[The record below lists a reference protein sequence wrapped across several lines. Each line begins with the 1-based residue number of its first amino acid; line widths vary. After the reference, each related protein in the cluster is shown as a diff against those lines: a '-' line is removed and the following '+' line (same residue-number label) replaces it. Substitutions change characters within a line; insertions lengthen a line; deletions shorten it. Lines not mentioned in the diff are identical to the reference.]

1 MVSIVIG
8 VTDDEG
14 AEQKHSTWALGD
26 TPALALHNWKRSN
39 RKMAPRIVETKV
51 VTDGNPMKH
60 QTDRVREGRP
70 AHRLI
75 QGEKQ

>member
-26 TPALALHNWKRSN
+26 TPALALAGWKRKN
-39 RKMAPRIVETKV
+39 RTMAPRIVQTSV
-51 VTDGNPMKH
+51 VTDGNPVKH
-60 QTDRVREGRP
+60 QVDRVREGRP